1 MAAPAEFRAVWP
13 NQPATLRVR
22 LFPSLERL
30 QAYVSDVLAVAA
42 RNQFDLSVTCVTPT
56 EARIEKSPNVRAS

>member
-1 MAAPAEFRAVWP
+1 MAAPAEFRAVWSS
-13 NQPATLRVR
+13 QPATLRVR

-42 RNQFDLSVTCVTPT
+42 RSQLDLSVTWVTPT